1 MTIGDDEFAMRRER
15 LDGIRHQPTWHTH
28 PDVGCPLPR
37 RPEPSS
43 AAAWRTT
50 STSSRQRPG
59 RHRQFRA
66 CRQSTKRPGSR
77 PFRRLSTRYDEGHH
91 SAECRTSRVSN
102 RSEQMNRVQQDNLV
116 AQVAEAV
123 GECKIVDRRTRPQF
137 GYRAVHLLVRRDER
151 WVEIQVRT
159 QMQDQWAQI
168 TESLGDAG
176 TPIRYGQL
184 PLEPDRRV
192 LASDIP
198 AGISGP
204 WYRPSRTRFAE
215 ALELSIVRMQ
225 SEPDD
230 ELGQDIV
237 GFENNSAVYSKAS
250 LRLWKI
256 PTDCS

>member
-15 LDGIRHQPTWHTH
+15 LTVSAINRLGTRIRMS
-28 PDVGCPLPR
+28 DVLSPGDLNLLQRLREEHFDLLDSVQADIQSRLP
-37 RPEPSS
+37 
-43 AAAWRTT
+43 AVD
-50 STSSRQRPG
+50 Q
-59 RHRQFRA
+59 
-66 CRQSTKRPGSR
+66 
-77 PFRRLSTRYDEGHH
+77 
-91 SAECRTSRVSN
+91 TSRLKTVQTIVDKVRRGTSLS
-102 RSEQMNRVQQDNLV
+102 RMQDIAGVRIVQQMNRVQQDNLV

-168 TESLGDAG
+168 TESLGDAWG
-176 TPIRYGQL
+176 RQIRYGQL

-192 LASDIP
+192 LASDI
-198 AGISGP
+198 
-204 WYRPSRTRFAE
+204 SRRDLWAMVQTVADSIE

-237 GFENNSAVYSKAS
+237 ELREQLSRILEGIAKA
-250 LRLWKI
+250 LEDTDRL
-256 PTDCS
+256 